1 MRVSRGMTAVVAVV
15 GLMVASVGLVAQ
27 KTTEMHK
34 GTGGSPHVRSEW
46 VVGGANITIE
56 YGRPLLKGRTI
67 GKDLVPFG
75 QVWRA
80 GADEATTL
88 KSDKPLTLGTLT
100 VPAGAHTLFVL
111 PSADKWVLIVS
122 KQTGQ
127 WGTQYT
133 AGQDLGRVD
142 MTVTTASAPVEQH
155 TINIEP
161 KGDGGVLQLSFGTVK
176 ASVPFTVGK

>member
-1 MRVSRGMTAVVAVV
+1 MRSSRSVTALVAVV
-15 GLMVASVGLVAQ
+15 GLTLASAGLLAQ
-27 KTTEMHK
+27 KTTDMHK

-46 VVGGANITIE
+46 TVAGASITVE
-56 YGRPLLKGRTI
+56 YGRPFLKGRTI
-67 GKDLVPFG
+67 GKDVVPYG

-88 KSDKPLTLGTLT
+88 KTDKPLTFGSLT
-100 VPAGAHTLFVL
+100 VPAGVHTLFVL
-111 PSADKWVLIVS
+111 PAADKWVLIVS

-142 MTVTTASAPVEQH
+142 MALSAAPAAAEQH
-155 TINIEP
+155 TISVEP
-161 KGDGGVLQLSFGTVK
+161 TSGGGVLQMTFGTVR
-176 ASVPFTVGK
+176 ASVPFSVGK